1 MAPRTPNMATKWTQE
16 DPERIQDSPERCQ
29 DGPQNPQNGP
39 NRPQDASRSK
49 VAALFY
55 PTWNPK

>member
-1 MAPRTPNMATKWTQE
+1 MGPRTPNMATKWTQE
-16 DPERIQDSPERCQ
+16 DPARLQDSPDRCL

-39 NRPQDASRSK
+39 NRPQDASGPK
-49 VAALFY
+49 IVTQFC